1 VYGAIQHNMEDK
13 QCLRLL
19 FFGQIRP
26 YKNIELL
33 VESVACFVPCEV
45 FLTIVGQVS
54 SIGYAEKI
62 THKIAGM
69 KNITLHFAFI
79 NDNDIPLLLSQY
91 DALIFPYDV
100 QSSLNSGAIILAC
113 SYKKTVISAEIGTL
127 KEMDGRYFLS
137 YSYKNEK
144 EHREKL
150 TEMISKAINMKK
162 INPQIFSDWGEQLY
176 YDIQD
181 NNSLQ
186 VVAEHIKQ
194 VYAD

>member
-1 VYGAIQHNMEDK
+1 MEDK

-33 VESVACFVPCEV
+33 VESVARFVLGEV
-45 FLTIVGQVS
+45 FLTIAGQVS
-54 SIGYAEKI
+54 SIEYAEKI
-62 THKIAGM
+62 THKIEGI
-69 KNITLHFAFI
+69 KNITSHLAFI

-100 QSSLNSGAIILAC
+100 QSSLNSGTIILAC
-113 SYKKTVISAEIGTL
+113 SYKKMVISAEIGTL
-127 KEMDGRYFLS
+127 KELDSRYFLS

-144 EHREKL
+144 EHSEKL
-150 TEMISKAINMKK
+150 TEIISRAIDMKK

>member
-1 VYGAIQHNMEDK
+1 MEDK

-33 VESVACFVPCEV
+33 VESVARFVPDEV
-45 FLTIVGQVS
+45 FLTIAGHVS

-62 THKIAGM
+62 TQKIVDM

-79 NDNDIPLLLSQY
+79 NDNDIPLLLSQH

-127 KEMDGRYFLS
+127 KEIDSRYFLS

-150 TEMISKAINMKK
+150 TEIISRAINMKK
-162 INPQIFSDWGEQLY
+162 INPQIFSEWGEQLY
-176 YDIQD
+176 YNIQD

-194 VYAD
+194 VYAE